1 MSQVEVRAK
10 KRLTD
15 LEQEAMG
22 GDAYGPLIYDD
33 LKFQAMAQHKLVQD
47 GQVELY
53 DQIDE
58 NKVKKRDMRRLVL
71 SEDITELSD
80 LEENFN
86 ERNAR
91 IEAGDMKP
99 RRRAS
104 YNESSNRSSDA
115 VSSFDSD
122 ASRVNF
128 WKDINTKDEEYA
140 DGAVFM
146 RGTVDT
152 QNKLIP

>member
-1 MSQVEVRAK
+1 M
-10 KRLTD
+10 
-15 LEQEAMG
+15 
-22 GDAYGPLIYDD
+22 
-33 LKFQAMAQHKLVQD
+33 QD
-47 GQVELY
+47 GDIELY

-58 NKVKKRDMRRLVL
+58 NNVKKRDMRRLVL
-71 SEDITELSD
+71 SQDITELSD

-86 ERNAR
+86 ERDAR

-104 YNESSNRSSDA
+104 INDSSARSSDA
-115 VSSFDSD
+115 LSSFDSD

-140 DGAVFM
+140 EGAVFM
-146 RGTVDT
+146 RGNV
-152 QNKLIP
+152 